1 MAAEPQRKIKDSL
14 QAGGRCCVE
23 KKTEQDIYGR
33 LYDVVQGN
41 MAGAGLTFPYE
52 KATFLC
58 EVKAHPQEID
68 VSRYLE
74 LSNPVFMQAVH
85 AAALKRLPEEK
96 TTAFWERRYGEPEK
110 GFQEEVLRSVA
121 ASSVVA
127 INQIR
132 LVNNPYFTQK
142 RGIKYRCMGVLYGFT
157 DKAFLREFGKK
168 LPMPVQKLIRKV
180 FI

>member
-1 MAAEPQRKIKDSL
+1 MEASRER
-14 QAGGRCCVE
+14 
-23 KKTEQDIYGR
+23 DIYGG

-41 MAGAGLTFPYE
+41 MDAAGLKFPYE
-52 KATFLC
+52 KETFLC
-58 EVKAHPQEID
+58 EVGAPPQEID

-96 TTAFWERRYGEPEK
+96 TAAFWEQRYGESREQ
-110 GFQEEVLRSVA
+110 FQEEVLRSVA
-121 ASSVVA
+121 GSSVVA

-132 LVNNPYFTQK
+132 LVRNPYFEQK
-142 RGIKYRCMGVLYGFT
+142 RGIKYHCMGILYGLT
-157 DKAFLREFGKK
+157 DKSFLREFGKK
-168 LPMPVQKLIRKV
+168 FPMPLQKIIRKV

>member
-1 MAAEPQRKIKDSL
+1 MEESRE
-14 QAGGRCCVE
+14 R
-23 KKTEQDIYGR
+23 DIYGG

-41 MAGAGLTFPYE
+41 MDAASLKFPYE
-52 KATFLC
+52 KETFLC
-58 EVKAHPQEID
+58 EVGAHPQEID

-96 TTAFWERRYGEPEK
+96 TAAFWEQRYGEPREQ
-110 GFQEEVLRSVA
+110 FQKEVLRSVA
-121 ASSVVA
+121 GSSVVA

-132 LVNNPYFTQK
+132 LVHNPYFEQK
-142 RGIKYRCMGVLYGFT
+142 RGIKYHCMGILYGLT
-157 DKAFLREFGKK
+157 DKSFLREFGKK
-168 LPMPVQKLIRKV
+168 LPMPLQKLIRKV